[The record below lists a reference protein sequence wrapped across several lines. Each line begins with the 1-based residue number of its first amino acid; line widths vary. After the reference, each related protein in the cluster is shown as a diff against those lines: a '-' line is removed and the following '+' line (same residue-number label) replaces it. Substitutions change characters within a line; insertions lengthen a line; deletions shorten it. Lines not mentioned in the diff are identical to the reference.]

1 MKMLFDFF
9 PVFLFFIA
17 YKWMGIYAATVVAM
31 VASCMQVIIYRMQH
45 KCYEKM
51 HVTSFLLILVLGG
64 ATLFFHNP
72 WFIKFKPTGI
82 YWLMAIIILGTQWFG
97 SKPIL
102 QKMMESNITLQKD
115 MWKRINCAWAI
126 YFAVLGIV
134 NLYIA
139 YNYSTDVW
147 VNFKLFGG
155 VGLTL
160 LFVFGQALYLT
171 KHMAIDK
178 DKYLK
183 QRKERASLN

>member
-1 MKMLFDFF
+1 MKMLFDFL
-9 PVFLFFIA
+9 PVLLFFVA
-17 YKWMGIYAATVVAM
+17 YRWMGIYAATVVAM
-31 VASCMQVIIYRMQH
+31 VASCLQVIIYRVKH
-45 KCYEKM
+45 KSYEKM
-51 HVTSFLLILVLGG
+51 HVISFFLILVLGG

-82 YWLMAIIILGTQWFG
+82 YWLMASIILSTQWLG

-102 QKMMESNITLQKD
+102 QKMMESNMDLSKD
-115 MWKRINCAWAI
+115 VWKRINLAWAV
-126 YFAVLGIV
+126 YFTVLGMV

-160 LFVFGQALYLT
+160 LFVLGQALYLT
-171 KHMAIDK
+171 KHVVPGK
-178 DKYLK
+178 P
-183 QRKERASLN
+183 ERLH